1 MFFKLGA
8 VYNPDL
14 ASLRPF
20 IVHKPLWNYPECGL
34 NDFRKLLTTI
44 RGDNRKAKLRMIYV
58 APAEF
63 KRTETAATPKGN
75 FIYVL

>member
-1 MFFKLGA
+1 MSFKLGA

-44 RGDNRKAKLRMIYV
+44 RGDNRKAQLRMIYTR
-58 APAEF
+58 EL
-63 KRTETAATPKGN
+63 KETRPLHTGGD
-75 FIYVL
+75 FIYIL